1 MQSLEENIMAS
12 SRSFEQVAS
21 AVNSLTKSQI
31 KRRLLN
37 FKGRFKLDF
46 TEKYLDGLTIDK
58 LRHILLGA
66 MLTTSKRL
74 A

>member
-1 MQSLEENIMAS
+1 MAS
-12 SRSFEQVAS
+12 TRSFEQVAL
-21 AVNSLTKSQI
+21 AVNSLTKSQL

-46 TEKYLDGLTIDK
+46 TDKYLDSLTIEK
-58 LRHILLGA
+58 LKHILLAA
-66 MLTTSKRL
+66 MLTTSKRS

>member
-1 MQSLEENIMAS
+1 MAS

-21 AVNSLTKSQI
+21 TVSSLTKSQL

-66 MLTTSKRL
+66 MLTTSKRP

>member
-1 MQSLEENIMAS
+1 MAPT
-12 SRSFEQVAS
+12 RSFEQVAL

-46 TEKYLDGLTIDK
+46 TEKYLDCLTVEK
-58 LRHILLGA
+58 LKHILLA
-66 MLTTSKRL
+66 ALLTSKKNHS
-74 A
+74 

>member
-1 MQSLEENIMAS
+1 MAS

-21 AVNSLTKSQI
+21 AVSSLTKSQL

-66 MLTTSKRL
+66 MLTTSKRP

>member
-1 MQSLEENIMAS
+1 MAS
-12 SRSFEQVAS
+12 SRSFEQVAL

-46 TEKYLDGLTIDK
+46 TEAYLDGLTIDK
-58 LRHILLGA
+58 LRHILLTA
-66 MLTTSKRL
+66 MLTTSKRP

>member
-1 MQSLEENIMAS
+1 MAS
-12 SRSFEQVAS
+12 TRSFEQVAL
-21 AVNSLTKSQI
+21 AVNSLTKSQL

-46 TEKYLDGLTIDK
+46 TDKYLDGLTIEK
-58 LRHILLGA
+58 LKHILLAA
-66 MLTTSKRL
+66 MLTTSKRS